1 MKKRFCIT
9 LTALM
14 AVFTS
19 VMSVYGVN
27 EDSSSV
33 TISQI
38 EVVDYVLYAGAAL
51 FLLGMIFILIAL
63 FLKQSNKTTLSENE
77 PESLYDENI
86 SDAPQTDTEDTLDEA
101 DDTEITDDD
110 NNDGNIEEI
119 ENENLAEADD
129 TPEEQDDTNTDD
141 IPEDIEE
148 IAEPEITEPEII
160 EPEVVEPELPS
171 IRITFT
177 GTNNPDLKI
186 LEFKDSATIG
196 RKSTNDLMISDNAV
210 SGIHCKVYYEND
222 EVYIEDLGST
232 NGTIL
237 NGESITKEVLK
248 SDDLLVLGKKQ
259 YKINISQSDL

>member
-77 PESLYDENI
+77 PESLYDEHT
-86 SDAPQTDTEDTLDEA
+86 SDAPQADTEDDLNETY
-101 DDTEITDDD
+101 DTEITNDD

-119 ENENLAEADD
+119 ENENLADV
-129 TPEEQDDTNTDD
+129 ND
-141 IPEDIEE
+141 IQKE
-148 IAEPEITEPEII
+148 I
-160 EPEVVEPELPS
+160 
-171 IRITFT
+171 
-177 GTNNPDLKI
+177 
-186 LEFKDSATIG
+186 
-196 RKSTNDLMISDNAV
+196 
-210 SGIHCKVYYEND
+210 
-222 EVYIEDLGST
+222 
-232 NGTIL
+232 
-237 NGESITKEVLK
+237 
-248 SDDLLVLGKKQ
+248 
-259 YKINISQSDL
+259 